1 MAASIPATAYN
12 GWVNSLWGLCML
24 RLLVY
29 EILPYVKE
37 SASLSPSGVVA
48 WLISSRVAL
57 MTVLLGVGF
66 VVFEKSRHLYIW
78 MGGLLLLLCSM
89 VSFLVKRE
97 QLGGI
102 FAKIQHRR
110 SDTLLSDSE
119 VTEIRPEYR
128 ESMKD
133 FRYLL
138 DGTKKRIL
146 EYYQRCGRPKDQ
158 TITKY
163 AMPDEILRE
172 LGSLCTNNRNESGH
186 SNDECLRIIDTVFEY
201 SVKNLSPYYLDKLG
215 QSTDPIGQVAE
226 LVTAVVN
233 NNAHV
238 YHAAPVASVMEREC
252 IRFLGRAFFGTTHGE
267 DVDGVLAPG
276 GSAANTIALL
286 AARHAAF
293 PHVRE
298 EGWKPGD
305 KPVCYAPEQAHYSIA
320 RAVVLAGFGLQNLRK
335 IPGGTTRGGMDVRA
349 LERAIEKDV
358 AEGYTPFFVVG
369 LAGTTV
375 LGSFDDQEAIAAIAK
390 KHNLWHHIDACWGG
404 FLNWADKDKKQNLF
418 KGVENADSLSFNP
431 HKGWGVPQQCAA
443 ILTNGRRKNAL
454 KAANRSGAEYLFVDS
469 PTAEY
474 DIGDKSLQCGR
485 RTDGI
490 KLYLTLK
497 KHGIDGLR
505 RIANNSLDLAGY
517 ATHRIREHP
526 GFELVHEPMGTN
538 VCFWYVPPYYREHP
552 AEWTD
557 TAKRRVHKQLYVAQQ
572 KDGACLVCVTPLGDN
587 VPDFLRLVL
596 KSDKIHASDMDFLL
610 DELDR
615 LGRDIDPRILGCA
628 A

>member
-1 MAASIPATAYN
+1 
-12 GWVNSLWGLCML
+12 VNA
-24 RLLVY
+24 LLG
-29 EILPYVKE
+29 
-37 SASLSPSGVVA
+37 A
-48 WLISSRVAL
+48 ISS
-57 MTVLLGVGF
+57 
-66 VVFEKSRHLYIW
+66 
-78 MGGLLLLLCSM
+78 LLLNI
-89 VSFLVKRE
+89 KGH
-97 QLGGI
+97 GGI
-102 FAKIQHRR
+102 FAERQRISETDVR
-110 SDTLLSDSE
+110 SLGEDYVSSLSESELL
-119 VTEIRPEYR
+119 EIRPEYR

-138 DGTKKRIL
+138 DGTKKRTL
-146 EYYQRCGRPKDQ
+146 EYYKQCGTPKDQ

-163 AMPDEILRE
+163 AMPEDILRE
-172 LGSLCTNNRNESGH
+172 LGSITKKGQ

-252 IRFLGRAFFGTTHGE
+252 IKIIGRAFGFE
-267 DVDGVLAPG
+267 DNSIDGVLAPG
-276 GSAANTIALL
+276 GSAANIIALL
-286 AARHAAF
+286 AARHRAF

-349 LERAIEKDV
+349 LEEAIEKDI
-358 AEGYTPFFVVG
+358 ADGYTPFFVVG
-369 LAGTTV
+369 LSGTTV

-390 KHNLWHHIDACWGG
+390 KHNIWHHIDACWGG
-404 FLNWADKDKKQNLF
+404 FLNWADDDKKGSLF
-418 KGVENADSLSFNP
+418 RGVEKADSISFNP

-443 ILTNGRRKNAL
+443 IITNGNTNAL
-454 KAANRSGAEYLFVDS
+454 RAANQSGAEYLFVDS

-497 KHGIDGLR
+497 KHGLDGLR
-505 RIANNSLDLAGY
+505 KIANNSLDLAGY
-517 ATHRIREHP
+517 VIDRIREHP
-526 GFELVHEPMGTN
+526 GFEMVHEPMGTN
-538 VCFWYVPPYYREHP
+538 VCFWFIPPYYRDHP

-557 TAKRRVHKQLYVAQQ
+557 EAKRLVHKHLYVAQQ
-572 KDGACLVCVTPLGDN
+572 KHGACLICVTPLDS
-587 VPDFLRLVL
+587 VPEFLRLVL
-596 KSDKIHASDMDFLL
+596 KSGKIDESDMDFLL
-610 DELDR
+610 DEIDR
-615 LGRDIDPRILGCA
+615 LGREMNPRTLETL
-628 A
+628 